1 MGPNFDWFDFVQ
13 KTGASSSVFLL
24 GALYWLNSERSRLLK
39 ELEKRDEKL
48 ESLAER
54 FLVMMTEV
62 RAFLLSSGKNG

>member
-1 MGPNFDWFDFVQ
+1 MGANFDWFDFVQ

-48 ESLAER
+48 ESLSER

-62 RAFLLSSGKNG
+62 RTFLLASGKK